1 MQKKTIIIVSA
12 IVVVVIA
19 ATTTVLHFVHSR
31 EMNQLSSQVATLNST
46 LDAIGPIVTC
56 YTVSAVTFPGQEISD
71 DLIVKQSIP
80 ESLTN
85 KTFAKKDDIV
95 GKYSKVSIS
104 PGTPITTDMVMKD
117 KILDSERD
125 IDITANRWPIGLK
138 VGDYVDL
145 RITYPRGEDF
155 IVLSHKRVMSMVN
168 QTIKINASEE
178 EQVLYQSALVDFYLS
193 RGYGSDI
200 YLTRYIEPGI
210 QADAKVFYSI
220 PTRIAT
226 VVAQDPNIV
235 DKAQVSVAKN
245 LRSTIDAARAK
256 FGEGDPSGA
265 DVKGGRDELNGKVN
279 SDYGVDATNKEK
291 AAAEKDKS
299 KDDSSLVTNLDQ
311 GVQ

>member
-56 YTVSAVTFPGQEISD
+56 YTVSAVTFPGQEIGE

-85 KTFAKKDDIV
+85 KTFAKKEDIV